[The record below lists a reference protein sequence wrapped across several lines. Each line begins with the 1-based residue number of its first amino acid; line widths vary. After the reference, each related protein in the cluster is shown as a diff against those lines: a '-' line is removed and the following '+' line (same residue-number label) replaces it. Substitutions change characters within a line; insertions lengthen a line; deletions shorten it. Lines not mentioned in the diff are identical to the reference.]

1 MKFEGFDRTELQ
13 QFSNVQNLAYDRA
26 SGNFYMAVYKG
37 RKKDFPNYSLFVA
50 DGSANPQKER
60 LQGFNPEREG
70 EVIPL
75 LKAGKRSKGIYGW
88 DFNLGACG
96 LCPLGDGYFY
106 IAHNRK
112 GKDGQQSC
120 TARLYKWTG
129 NADNPRSALRQGSE
143 HPTKH
148 VQRVSRKGSDEAHQ
162 PEKGLG
168 RGSAMG

>member
-1 MKFEGFDRTELQ
+1 M
-13 QFSNVQNLAYDRA
+13 
-26 SGNFYMAVYKG
+26 
-37 RKKDFPNYSLFVA
+37 A
-50 DGSANPQKER
+50 DGSANPQKEP

-129 NADNPRSALRQGSE
+129 NADNPFE
-143 HPTKH
+143 PVK
-148 VQRVSRKGSDEAHQ
+148 
-162 PEKGLG
+162 
-168 RGSAMG
+168 